1 MKKGI
6 LLIMALTLVMSVGFH
21 SSADARPRRAIKS
34 PRQGFTETP
43 KKKDNANQTNNGARP
58 GTAAG
63 AGRTGFWGGGNFF
76 RGLMVGGLA
85 GLLFGS
91 LFSGWGAFGNLLG
104 LLINVIAII
113 AVVML
118 IRAIFSYFR
127 NNRRRPDDR
136 SRY

>member
-6 LLIMALTLVMSVGFH
+6 LMLMALSIVMTVGFH
-21 SSADARPRRAIKS
+21 STADAKPRRSIKS
-34 PRQGFTETP
+34 PRQSYTETP
-43 KKKDNANQTNNGARP
+43 KKKDNASQTNNGARS
-58 GTAAG
+58 GAATG
-63 AGRTGFWGGGNFF
+63 AGRTGFWSGGSFF
-76 RGLMVGGLA
+76 RGLMVGGIA

-113 AVVML
+113 AVVMI
-118 IRAIFSYFR
+118 IRAIWNNFR
-127 NNRRRPDDR
+127 HNRRRPDDR